1 MKIEKSIYAWPKN
14 IQGEEIQTLLQFID
28 INDALH
34 FELIWTGDEWIDC
47 PGELFEQALIR
58 GMSGAENW
66 TTAPK
71 ESFVDLF
78 FPGALEPRFNAEQQ
92 KEIKK
97 FLKLDI
103 EDRVLEIATH
113 IHAEQLDLANRP
125 LINHVLR
132 TMENATMMPSVEQM
146 PVEDKIKLYLG
157 AVLHKTLDHPGSS
170 LWPKVLPSDLAEW
183 GIPRDVLAIVEC
195 LTKDYSLIKYL
206 GQERDQ
212 DSYLTSVAENPLA
225 RLVKIAQVADED
237 ANRQRI
243 LWMRRIGISPPAGSD
258 DSVATTIAM
267 NLSEEELDFF
277 MERATRPTD
286 PIMVEELLNDF
297 QPKFEQLLA
306 SFSNADPDD
315 VAAEIERLYRT
326 YVTFGGFSGS
336 HVNIAFRDTFDEFL
350 LASSRYLESTAGM
363 DVLQKILEDF
373 PEGYPSFA
381 KTVAEQQAD
390 TKWQLGMIKINHFGP
405 KHPIHV
411 PPHDE
416 WFPEFGMKFNDGS
429 QAEFSVFSGVTVP
442 PYKFRIEGYQAVYLR
457 ALLWKLPVGS
467 RYFFNKYIG
476 SMAVD
481 TKDALFV
488 RMFVEDN
495 FVAVKFVGDA
505 PEVPFKTSNNF

>member
-58 GMSGAENW
+58 GMPGVENW

-78 FPGALEPRFNAEQQ
+78 FPGALEPRFNVEQQ

-125 LINHVLR
+125 LINHILR

-146 PVEDKIKLYLG
+146 PLEDKINLYLG
-157 AVLHKTLDHPGSS
+157 AVLHRTLDHPGSS

-243 LWMRRIGISPPAGSD
+243 LWMRRIGVSPPAGSD
-258 DSVATTIAM
+258 DSVATTLAM

-277 MERATRPTD
+277 MERATSAID
-286 PIMVEELLNDF
+286 PIMAEELLNDF

-306 SFSNADPDD
+306 SFSKGDADE

-326 YVTFGGFSGS
+326 YVTFGGFSGL
-336 HVNIAFRDTFDEFL
+336 HVNVAFRETFNEFL
-350 LASSRYLESTAGM
+350 LASSRYLESTGKT

-373 PEGYPSFA
+373 PDGYTSFT
-381 KTVAEQQAD
+381 KTLAEQQAD
-390 TKWQLGMIKINHFGP
+390 TNWQLGMIKINHFGP
-405 KHPIHV
+405 KHPIGV
-411 PPHDE
+411 PPRE
-416 WFPEFGMKFNDGS
+416 EFFPEFVIKFNDDS
-429 QAEFSVFSGVTVP
+429 EASFDSFSGVTVP
-442 PYKFRIEGYQAVYLR
+442 HKSRIEGSQAAQLK
-457 ALLWKLPVGS
+457 ALLWRLPTGS
-467 RYFFNKYIG
+467 RYYFKKYKVSI
-476 SMAVD
+476 AVD

-488 RMFVEDN
+488 RMFAEDN
-495 FVAVKFVGDA
+495 FVALKFIWDA
-505 PEVPFKTSNNF
+505 PEVPYRT